1 MALRLKVPET
11 TDPYLPRIAVLGVG
25 GAGGNAV
32 NNMIEA
38 KLQGVEFLVAN
49 TDAQALGRSR
59 CKTLIQMGR
68 GVTHGLGSGS
78 QPDVGRAA
86 AEETLDELRAA
97 LEGFHMVFITAGMGG
112 GTGTGST
119 PVIAQAAHENGS
131 LVVGVVTKP
140 FTFEGPKRMRV
151 AETGLQE
158 LHRHLDTLLVIPN
171 QNLFQVANKETT
183 FAQAFRMADRVLQDA
198 VRAVSDLIV
207 RPGLINLDFADVRAV
222 VSGMGRAM
230 MGAGEAKGAGRAV
243 AAAEAAIANPLLE
256 GLAIEDVRA
265 LLVNVSGGDDLTLHE
280 IESAVGTIGERIDS
294 SVNMIFGST
303 LDADLDDRIRVSI
316 VATGER
322 PAAAGV
328 REAGPRRPK
337 LSLVADRGEEEPAA
351 SAETDGAAAGP
362 PETPDEDAPDPDA
375 PDPDAP
381 DPDAPDADTPDTDT
395 PDADTPEPPDE
406 LGASDD
412 PDSATDSPQ
421 DVAAGRAPGEA
432 GFMVRLMSGL
442 SSHPDALF
450 QRAER
455 CYHGYGVSKDLRQAL
470 RYYRKAAKRGHAGAQ
485 NRLGWMLER
494 GEGTEAD
501 VAEAAL
507 WHRKAA
513 EQGHLNG
520 MNDLGYLY
528 RQGRGVARDF
538 DQALHWFR
546 LAAEQSYSYAE
557 FNLGQMYEHGWGVER
572 DLSEAVNWY
581 RRAAAHK
588 HEWADRRLKDL
599 GVAR

>member
-11 TDPYLPRIAVLGVG
+11 SDPHLPRIAVLGVG

-38 KLQGVEFLVAN
+38 ELQGVEFLVAN

-59 CKTLIQMGR
+59 CKTLIQLGR

-86 AEETLDELRAA
+86 AEETLDELRTA

-119 PVIAQAAHENGS
+119 PVIAQAVRENGS
-131 LVVGVVTKP
+131 LTVGVVTKP

-171 QNLFQVANKETT
+171 QNLFHVADKKTT
-183 FAQAFRMADRVLQDA
+183 FAEAFRMADRVLQDA

-230 MGAGEAKGAGRAV
+230 MGAGEAKGDGRAV
-243 AAAEAAIANPLLE
+243 AAAESAIANPLLE
-256 GLAIEDVRA
+256 GLAIEEVRA
-265 LLVNVSGGDDLTLHE
+265 LLVNVSGGDDLTLLE
-280 IESAVGTIGERIDS
+280 IESAVGTIGERIDP

-303 LDADLDDRIRVSI
+303 LDPNLDGHIRVSI

-328 REAGPRRPK
+328 REAEPRGPK

-351 SAETDGAAAGP
+351 ADQAAGP
-362 PETPDEDAPDPDA
+362 AASAESDSAAAE
-375 PDPDAP
+375 
-381 DPDAPDADTPDTDT
+381 
-395 PDADTPEPPDE
+395 TPEPPDE
-406 LGASDD
+406 DAPAADAPGADMPNADMPELPDDFDASDEPEAAAETLEYEDAIRD
-412 PDSATDSPQ
+412 PGDP
-421 DVAAGRAPGEA
+421 
-432 GFMVRLMSGL
+432 GFMGRLMSGL
-442 SSHPDALF
+442 SNHPEALF

-455 CYHGYGVSKDLRQAL
+455 CYHGYGISKDLRLAL

-494 GEGTEAD
+494 GESTEAD

-538 DQALHWFR
+538 EQALHWFH

-557 FNLGQMYEHGWGVER
+557 FNLGQMHEHGWGVER
-572 DLSEAVNWY
+572 DLSEAVKWY

>member
-1 MALRLKVPET
+1 MALRLKAPESS
-11 TDPYLPRIAVLGVG
+11 DPRLPRIAVLGVG

-59 CKTLIQMGR
+59 CKTLIQLGR

-86 AEETLDELRAA
+86 AEETLDELRTA

-119 PVIAQAAHENGS
+119 PVIAQAARENGS
-131 LVVGVVTKP
+131 LTIGVTTKP

-171 QNLFQVANKETT
+171 QNLFQVADKETT
-183 FAQAFRMADRVLQDA
+183 FAEAFRIADRVLQDA

-230 MGAGEAKGAGRAV
+230 MGAGEAEGDGRAV

-256 GLAIEDVRA
+256 GLAIEEVRA
-265 LLVNVSGGDDLTLHE
+265 LLVNVAGGDDLTLHE
-280 IESAVGTIGERIDS
+280 IESAVGTIGKRIDP
-294 SVNMIFGST
+294 SVNTIFGST
-303 LDADLDDRIRVSI
+303 LDADLDGRIRVSI

-328 REAGPRRPK
+328 REAGPRGPK
-337 LSLVADRGEEEPAA
+337 LSLVADRGEAAPAA
-351 SAETDGAAAGP
+351 ADPPAVPPAELAAGAEPDHATADP
-362 PETPDEDAPDPDA
+362 PETPEEDAPEAEA
-375 PDPDAP
+375 PATEAP
-381 DPDAPDADTPDTDT
+381 EADTPTTDTPEADTPDESAGTSE
-395 PDADTPEPPDE
+395 PEAAVEQDE
-406 LGASDD
+406 VVELDEYEEAIR
-412 PDSATDSPQ
+412 AT
-421 DVAAGRAPGEA
+421 GEP
-432 GFMVRLMSGL
+432 GFMGRLMSGL
-442 SSHPDALF
+442 SGSREELF

-455 CYHGYGVSKDLRQAL
+455 CYHGYGVSKDL
-470 RYYRKAAKRGHAGAQ
+470 KAPRRMWQKRRFGTARPP
-485 NRLGWMLER
+485 NRA
-494 GEGTEAD
+494 T
-501 VAEAAL
+501 
-507 WHRKAA
+507 
-513 EQGHLNG
+513 
-520 MNDLGYLY
+520 
-528 RQGRGVARDF
+528 
-538 DQALHWFR
+538 
-546 LAAEQSYSYAE
+546 
-557 FNLGQMYEHGWGVER
+557 
-572 DLSEAVNWY
+572 
-581 RRAAAHK
+581 
-588 HEWADRRLKDL
+588 
-599 GVAR
+599 